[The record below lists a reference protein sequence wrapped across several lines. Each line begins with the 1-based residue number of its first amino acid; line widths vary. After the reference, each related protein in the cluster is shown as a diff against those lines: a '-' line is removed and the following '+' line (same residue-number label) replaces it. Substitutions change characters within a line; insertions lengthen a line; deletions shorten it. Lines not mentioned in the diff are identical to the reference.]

1 MVGVRLAL
9 RVLVDSRQAALEAAT
24 PAQRDQQRLRHGED
38 VHIVAQVNPGQTGEQ
53 FGVFEHFSKVFKDGQ
68 GEAVTIESQCAEFG
82 QGGEQRQQQPQ
93 VFVVE
98 FGKADVHGHN
108 AVSVVLEIEGN
119 VSDVTSGQRDSR
131 QVNAVAGRFFLQCC
145 LETAEKQKTLNRI

>member
-9 RVLVDSRQAALEAAT
+9 GVLIDGGQAALEAAT
-24 PAQRDQQRLRHGED
+24 PAQRNQQRLRHGED
-38 VHIVAQVNPGQTGEQ
+38 VHVVAQVDPGQAGEQ
-53 FGVFEHFSKVFKDGQ
+53 FGVFEHFSEVFKDGQ

-93 VFVVE
+93 VVVVE
-98 FGKADVHGHN
+98 LGEADVHGHN

-119 VSDVTSGQRDSR
+119 VSDISSGQRDSR
-131 QVNAVAGRFFLQCC
+131 QVNAVAGHFFLESC
-145 LETAEKQKTLNRI
+145 LETVEKREDKDV